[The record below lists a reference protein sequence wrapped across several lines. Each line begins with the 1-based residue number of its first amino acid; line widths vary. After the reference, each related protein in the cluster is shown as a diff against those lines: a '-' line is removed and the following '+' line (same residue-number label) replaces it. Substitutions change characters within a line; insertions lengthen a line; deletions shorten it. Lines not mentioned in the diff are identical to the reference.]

1 MAKKKEIKKAKKKSE
16 NLKKKSNLWE
26 KFRIFCH
33 GVKSETSRVHWPSK
47 KDMLKYSVAT
57 VIFIIYFS
65 VFFYL
70 IDIIFAFIKSL
81 FS

>member
-1 MAKKKEIKKAKKKSE
+1 MAKKKEIKKAEKKSE